1 MANVTEVELTVQ
13 DWLIH
18 CTSCEARIER
28 MLKKLPGVLTVKAD
42 HRDQKVRLTVD
53 PEQTTAQALR
63 VRLAA
68 IGDDTD

>member
-13 DWLIH
+13 DRLIH

-68 IGDDTD
+68 LGDDTD

>member
-1 MANVTEVELTVQ
+1 
-13 DWLIH
+13 
-18 CTSCEARIER
+18 

-63 VRLAA
+63 ERLAA
-68 IGDDTD
+68 IGYDTD

>member
-1 MANVTEVELTVQ
+1 MANVTQVELTVQ
-13 DWLIH
+13 DRLIH

-63 VRLAA
+63 ERLSA
-68 IGDDTD
+68 IGYDTD